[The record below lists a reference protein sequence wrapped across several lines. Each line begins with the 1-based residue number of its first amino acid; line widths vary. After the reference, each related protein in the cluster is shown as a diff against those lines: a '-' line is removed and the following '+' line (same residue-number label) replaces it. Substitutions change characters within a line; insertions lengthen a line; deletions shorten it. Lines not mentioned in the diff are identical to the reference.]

1 MTEARTHIPAAWDER
16 STLAAMLSYVGAPAV
31 FKCEDLADDLAH
43 AAPLPTPG
51 GWCPPAPTF
60 LGLSESRLDAPTVS
74 CARHPDRRLAMGT
87 ATHPRLR
94 PRPQRRPRHLAVAVI
109 GVVLLALT
117 GCSGDGD
124 DASLKAAQLAVTSK
138 QKALTEA
145 QDAATKASAE
155 FCATSATYV
164 TAVDRYGDVLN
175 ATAPTVGDVRMAGSD
190 LEKPAEDAASAT
202 QAVADSR
209 AAVATAEQQL
219 AQAQATLATAQASA
233 AGTTPPSPSPSKT
246 PSPTPTPASV
256 TRVQEA
262 ESELS
267 AAQAGITDQTPL
279 AQAAEQF
286 NAAAVAVEMAWL
298 QLIGDSGCL
307 SDAQQEKAAK
317 AVETYTTTL
326 QTALADA
333 GYYEA
338 DVDGVYGPKTV
349 AAVEALQKA
358 NGLPQTGTLD
368 KATEK
373 ALRTELAAKGGAA
386 AQEETAS
393 TAAVQQT
400 LKLAGYWDGPVD
412 GVWTDALTDALE
424 ALQKDLGVK
433 VTGTV
438 DAATVAALE
447 KAIADA
453 DQSASPS
460 RSPSPSR
467 TAGTPAPTA
476 SS

>member
-1 MTEARTHIPAAWDER
+1 
-16 STLAAMLSYVGAPAV
+16 
-31 FKCEDLADDLAH
+31 
-43 AAPLPTPG
+43 
-51 GWCPPAPTF
+51 
-60 LGLSESRLDAPTVS
+60 
-74 CARHPDRRLAMGT
+74 MGT
-87 ATHPRLR
+87 ATRPHSRPRPRRRLR
-94 PRPQRRPRHLAVAVI
+94 PVAVAVI
-109 GVVLLALT
+109 SVVLMALT
-117 GCSGDGD
+117 GCGGDGG
-124 DASLKAAQLAVTSK
+124 DASLKAAQVAVTSK
-138 QKALTEA
+138 EKALTEA
-145 QDAATKASAE
+145 EDVATKASAE

-164 TAVDRYGDVLN
+164 KALDRYGDVLN
-175 ATAPTVGDVRMAGSD
+175 GTAPTVGDVRMAGSD
-190 LEKPAEDAASAT
+190 LAKPAEEAKSAA

-209 AAVATAEQQL
+209 AAVATAEQEL

-233 AGTTPPSPSPSKT
+233 AGTPPPSPSPTKT

-262 ESELS
+262 ESEF
-267 AAQAGITDQTPL
+267 ATAQVGITDQTPL
-279 AQAAEQF
+279 AEATEQF

-307 SDAQQEKAAK
+307 SDAQQEKAAE
-317 AVETYTTTL
+317 AIETYTTTL
-326 QTALADA
+326 QKALAEA

-338 DVDGVYGPKTV
+338 EFDGIYGPKTV

-373 ALRTELAAKGGAA
+373 ALRTELAAKGGEAA
-386 AQEETAS
+386 KEETAS

-412 GVWTDALTDALE
+412 GVWTDALTSALE
-424 ALQKDLGVK
+424 ALQEDLGVK

-447 KAIADA
+447 EAIADA
-453 DQSASPS
+453 GQPASPTRSPDTGQLSSPS
-460 RSPSPSR
+460 RSPSP
-467 TAGTPAPTA
+467 TAGSPAATA

>member
-1 MTEARTHIPAAWDER
+1 MQRRPQGAVPAHPWR
-16 STLAAMLSYVGAPAV
+16 VVYTCL
-31 FKCEDLADDLAH
+31 DL
-43 AAPLPTPG
+43 PR
-51 GWCPPAPTF
+51 
-60 LGLSESRLDAPTVS
+60 LSESHLDAPTVS
-74 CARHPDRRLAMGT
+74 CARQPDRRLAIGT
-87 ATHPRLR
+87 VRHPNAR
-94 PRPQRRPRHLAVAVI
+94 PRAQHPRHLALAVI
-109 GVVLLALT
+109 SVVLLALT
-117 GCSGDGD
+117 ACSGDGG

-138 QKALTEA
+138 EKALTEA
-145 QDAATKASAE
+145 QNAATKASAE

-164 TAVDRYGDVLN
+164 KAVDRYGDVLN
-175 ATAPTVGDVRMAGSD
+175 ETAPTVGDVRTAGSD
-190 LEKPAEDAASAT
+190 LAKPAEDAASAA

-209 AAVATAEQQL
+209 AAVARAEQEL
-219 AQAQATLATAQASA
+219 AQAQALLATAEASA
-233 AGTTPPSPSPSKT
+233 AGTTPPSPSPTKT

-262 ESELS
+262 EAEF
-267 AAQAGITDQTPL
+267 AVARAGITDQTPL

-286 NAAAVAVEMAWL
+286 NAAAVALEMAWL
-298 QLIGDSGCL
+298 QLLGDSGCL

-326 QTALADA
+326 QKGLADA

-358 NGLPQTGTLD
+358 NGLPQTGTVD

-386 AQEETAS
+386 AQQETAS

-412 GVWTDALTDALE
+412 GVWTDALTSALE
-424 ALQKDLGVK
+424 DLQKDLGVE

-438 DAATVAALE
+438 DAATVTALE

-453 DQSASPS
+453 GQTASPSPSPSASRS
-460 RSPSPSR
+460 RSPSP
-467 TAGTPAPTA
+467 TAGAPTPTA